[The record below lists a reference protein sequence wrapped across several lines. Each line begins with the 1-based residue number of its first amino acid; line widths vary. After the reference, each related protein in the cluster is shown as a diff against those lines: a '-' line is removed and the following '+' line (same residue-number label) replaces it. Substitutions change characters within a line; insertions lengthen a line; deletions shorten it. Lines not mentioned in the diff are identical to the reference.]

1 MIAGIDGG
9 GTSTKVELRDEQNR
23 VLRRMAYGPFNIAAV
38 GEAGVREVLR
48 ALAKDVCVREITRL
62 CVGGAGVSF
71 VGLSELLADELHAL
85 GFAGRMTLVS
95 DFEIALRGAMDGPGG
110 ILIAGTGSVAFG
122 RNAAGETARVGG
134 WGHLID
140 DVGSG
145 YALGRDALAAAVQTG
160 DGRMQ
165 AHALRAA
172 VLEAIGGQGT
182 PDILNYVYY
191 SGRDKSA
198 TAALASCVLTCAAA
212 GDAASRDILARNAE
226 ELVRIVGALAQR
238 LSMERPRVAL
248 LGGLLQNDTPY
259 AQVVREQLGVV
270 CEPVAPAHDAL
281 WGAAQLAYEMRA

>member
-9 GTSTKVELRDEQNR
+9 GTSTKVELRDADNR
-23 VLRRMAYGPFNIAAV
+23 LIQRMAFGPFNISAV
-38 GEAGVREVLR
+38 GEAGVRSVLR
-48 ALAKDVCVREITRL
+48 ELCEAVYVRAIDRL

-71 VGLSELLADELHAL
+71 AGLRELLLDELGAH
-85 GFAGRMTLVS
+85 GFAGGLTLCS
-95 DFEIALRGAMDGPGG
+95 DFESALRGAMDGPGG

-122 RNAAGETARVGG
+122 RNAAGDTARVGG

-160 DGRMQ
+160 DGRLQ

-172 VLEAIGGQGT
+172 VLHQIGGQGT

-198 TAALASCVLTCAAA
+198 VAALASCVLSGAAE
-212 GDAASRDILARNAE
+212 GDDACREILSRGAV
-226 ELVRIVGALAQR
+226 ELTRIVRALAQQ

-259 AQVVREQLGVV
+259 AQIARQQLAAV

-281 WGAAQLAYEMRA
+281 WGAAQLAYEGKA

>member
-71 VGLSELLADELHAL
+71 AGLGELLADELHAL

-212 GDAASRDILARNAE
+212 GDAASRDILARNAQ

-248 LGGLLQNDTPY
+248 LGGLLQIDTPY
-259 AQVVREQLGVV
+259 AQVVRERLGAV

>member
-9 GTSTKVELRDEQNR
+9 GTSTKVELRDKQNR

-71 VGLSELLADELHAL
+71 AGLGELLADELHAL

-122 RNAAGETARVGG
+122 RSAAGETARVGG

-165 AHALRAA
+165 AHALRTA

-191 SGRDKSA
+191 SGKDKSA

-212 GDAASRDILARNAE
+212 GDAASRDILARNAD

-259 AQVVREQLGVV
+259 EQVVRERLGAV